1 MSGLVADARTLIDH
15 ARVETQNHWFTYDEK
30 MGVESCVQSVCD
42 LALNFGEGGMAR
54 PFGVALLVAGMDEKG
69 PQLWHTDPSG
79 AFTRYEAKAIG
90 AGSEGA
96 QTALKEQYNKSLTL
110 KEAQKIALE
119 VLKQVM
125 EEKINAT
132 NVELAVVET
141 STGKFRVCK
150 KKEVESIIK
159 LLSADPFA

>member
-1 MSGLVADARTLIDH
+1 MSGLVADARTLVDH

-30 MGVESCVQSVCD
+30 MRVESCVQSVCD
-42 LALNFGEGGMAR
+42 LALGFGEGQMAR
-54 PFGVALLVAGMDEKG
+54 PFGVALLVAGVDEKG

-79 AFTRYEAKAIG
+79 SFTRYEAKAIG

-110 KEAQKIALE
+110 AAAQKIALE

-125 EEKINAT
+125 EDKITAT

-141 STGKFRVCK
+141 STTKFRVCTK
-150 KKEVESIIK
+150 REVEAVIK
-159 LLSADPFA
+159 QLDADPFA